1 MDGHPASVG
10 ANLEI
15 EREEGRA
22 PPPPGPPTDHSL
34 TVEPESRPRRYS
46 GGTILRSP
54 ISGIYDHLRLDKTE
68 ATIGER
74 VGVYWDIP
82 GLAPHERDWIAMLSS
97 GEQASYSISSTFIPV
112 WKSAHARSC
121 DCGQLRPLT
130 RL

>member
-22 PPPPGPPTDHSL
+22 PTDHSL

-82 GLAPHERDWIAMLSS
+82 GLAPHERDWIAMFSS
-97 GEQASYSISSTFIPV
+97 GEQASYSTPFTFT
-112 WKSAHARSC
+112 WKSAQRTC
-121 DCGQLRPLT
+121 
-130 RL
+130 